1 MCEREREIADKCT
14 KKEGWFARLNGGRGG
29 TEAAKCEVA
38 ANTVSGIRLKTRRGF
53 AVILEH
59 R

>member
-1 MCEREREIADKCT
+1 MFEWRERRERRD
-14 KKEGWFARLNGGRGG
+14 RGS
-29 TEAAKCEVA
+29 EVA

-59 R
+59 G